1 MQELTVHF
9 VNRGY
14 GTDEGTKTVA
24 LESLGICEYTGRPEA
39 VVRSPFGLQDT
50 TLRAQYVDN
59 EWLCDLD

>member
-1 MQELTVHF
+1 MQNLTVHF

-14 GTDEGTKTVA
+14 GTDEGVKTVA
-24 LESLGICEYTGRPEA
+24 LESLAICEFTGRPEA

>member
-1 MQELTVHF
+1 MQELNVHF

-14 GTDEGTKTVA
+14 GTDEGVKAVA

-50 TLRAQYVDN
+50 TLRAQFVDN